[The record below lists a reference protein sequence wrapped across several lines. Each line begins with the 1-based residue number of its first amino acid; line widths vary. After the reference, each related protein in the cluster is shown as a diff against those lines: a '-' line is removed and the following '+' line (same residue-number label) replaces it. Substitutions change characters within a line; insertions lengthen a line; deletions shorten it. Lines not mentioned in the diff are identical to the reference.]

1 VGHVG
6 FVGNLNY
13 TEIADLAAGFV
24 GIDIGGDDGRTVGR
38 WPWEPQEGD
47 RPVDPSAAKMHEQ
60 FFRKME
66 YPELRDGPPLPR

>member
-1 VGHVG
+1 VGAL
-6 FVGNLNY
+6 GNLNY
-13 TEIADLAAGFV
+13 TQIADFAAGFV

-47 RPVDPSAAKMHEQ
+47 RPVDPAAEKMHEQ

-66 YPELRDGPPLPR
+66 YPELGGGSTLSR